1 MAYGLKKP
9 WAFAPMAFALFK
21 AIKAWVQAPKVIK
34 VEIRRIG

>member
-9 WAFAPMAFALFK
+9 WAFAPMAFAFFK
-21 AIKAWVQAPKVIK
+21 AIYARVQAPKVIK